1 MLRRCPSPTVLSII
15 ILLLSIL
22 NISFS
27 KESQARQSGHCDK
40 NTLKNVI
47 EREYRSRKLS
57 HKWKAVE
64 GAITPDIKNC
74 LLNRLY
80 KQNSVQVVDSKTVIY
95 EKIQY
100 NLRSKGL
107 FIAPASDHG
116 YAIVFES
123 DQSVTLGK
131 QNKKVIKFAFS
142 VYPSG
147 YVNFI
152 NVFQLEIDDKNLV
165 SFVEISPKGG
175 KSTSNECIECHK
187 KSGNQNL
194 MFDNYKKIVN

>member
-1 MLRRCPSPTVLSII
+1 LKASQVL
-15 ILLLSIL
+15 
-22 NISFS
+22 
-27 KESQARQSGHCDK
+27 QSDRCDK
-40 NTLKNVI
+40 NSLKNII
-47 EREYRSRKLS
+47 ENEYRSRKLS

-64 GAITPDIKNC
+64 GAITPDIKQC
-74 LLNRLY
+74 LLQKLY
-80 KQNSVQVVDSKTVIY
+80 KRNDVQVIDSKTVIY
-95 EKIQY
+95 EKTQY
-100 NLRSKGL
+100 KLRSKGL

-123 DQSVTLGK
+123 DQSGTLRK

-152 NVFQLEIDDKNLV
+152 NVFQLEVGDKNLV
-165 SFVEISPKGG
+165 SFVEINTKG
-175 KSTSNECIECHK
+175 KRTKSNECVNCHK

-194 MFDNYKKIVN
+194 MFDNYKKVVN